1 MARYFIEDVKC
12 GVTEGGFACGPVPG
26 DVIAEVKVK
35 TDTDETFY
43 VSLAEVTG
51 IPNFFKTERST
62 YDEQMQTNISD
73 KLVEYLNANLMGNGF
88 KLKLVGDN
96 NLKGIVVWGFM
107 YGGSLTVT
115 GDGKLTLTGVNGEP
129 AIKLECENSPSCLM
143 IDSNVTIEIKGG
155 SGNAR

>member
-1 MARYFIEDVKC
+1 
-12 GVTEGGFACGPVPG
+12 
-26 DVIAEVKVK
+26 
-35 TDTDETFY
+35 
-43 VSLAEVTG
+43 
-51 IPNFFKTERST
+51 
-62 YDEQMQTNISD
+62 
-73 KLVEYLNANLMGNGF
+73 MGNGF

-155 SGNAR
+155 SGNVAVIDSTLDKGIYYLKPLEVKNRQGEDLIRYLDTSKHRRTWEFRNIKEASPYIMTIAPKED